1 MTEWLG
7 LRVGQIGREMTFR
20 TPILG
25 PDQSNVAPRECFG
38 LFGPDLLAQ
47 CHIAFASDRA

>member
-1 MTEWLG
+1 MTVWLL
-7 LRVGQIGREMTFR
+7 LRVAQSGREVTFR

-25 PDQSNVAPRECFG
+25 PGQSNVAPRECFG

-47 CHIAFASDRA
+47 CHIAFQGVRA

>member
-1 MTEWLG
+1 MTVWLR
-7 LRVGQIGREMTFR
+7 LRVGQFGREVTFR

-25 PDQSNVAPRECFG
+25 PGQSNVAPRECFG

-47 CHIAFASDRA
+47 CHIAFQGDRA